1 MYLKRYTIAS
11 MFLILLVG
19 WYVYTFV
26 TTDTYAIDFFGMQ
39 LPAMSISV
47 LVITP
52 LVVLYIA
59 SILHMGFYSFLNTL
73 DRKKYDRDFEKFVD
87 SIIDAFLGK
96 ENRHNTYKTDRYEL
110 LGTLLDS
117 SKLMNDG
124 SLSPDTPNEKV
135 NKLLSKMEKLKDG
148 KVVSLKRYSLDKDNP
163 LVKINHKNKYKNGEI
178 SAEDILN
185 SKSKYNED
193 FCREVY
199 VDFVK
204 DAPLYAIES
213 YSQYLTK
220 ESLFAVLSRINA
232 DEHTLEIANES
243 LIDLLAKLELTTDD
257 YLEMSKVL
265 SHNMIPEQRIKLF
278 EILSEKSEDA
288 TAAYLFTLYD
298 LEMND
303 LAREILNISQENEFL
318 NFKSYRDLKE
328 CGKNYNI
335 ELFV

>member
-26 TTDTYAIDFFGMQ
+26 TTDTYTLEFLGAQ
-39 LPAMSISV
+39 LPAMSISI

-52 LVVLYIA
+52 LVILYIA
-59 SILHMGFYSFLNTL
+59 SVLHMGFYSFLTAL
-73 DRKKYDRDFEKFVD
+73 DRKKYDRDYEKFVD

-96 ENRHNTYKTDRYEL
+96 ENRHQEYKTDRYAL
-110 LGTLLDS
+110 LGTLLES

-124 SLSPDTPNEKV
+124 SLTPDTPNEKV
-135 NKLLSKMEKLKDG
+135 NKLLSKLEKLKDG
-148 KVVSLKRYSLDKDNP
+148 KAVSLKRYSLNKDNQ
-163 LVKINHKNKYKNGEI
+163 LVKLNHRNRYKNGEI
-178 SAEDILN
+178 SAEDIL
-185 SKSKYNED
+185 SAKDKYNDE

-204 DAPLYAIES
+204 ESPLYAIES
-213 YSQYLTK
+213 YSEYVTK
-220 ESLFAVLSRINA
+220 ESLFTILSRINA
-232 DEHTLEIANES
+232 DEHTLEISNES
-243 LIDLLAKLELTTDD
+243 LIKLLSKLELTSND
-257 YLEMSKVL
+257 YIVMSKVL
-265 SHNMIPEQRIKLF
+265 SHHMIPEQRIKLF
-278 EILSEKSEDA
+278 EMLSEKNEEVMG
-288 TAAYLFTLYD
+288 AYLFTLYD

-303 LAREILNISQENEFL
+303 LAKEILNISQKDEFL